1 MPIDETIKFK
11 PCNIS
16 ILTISDTRIEKN
28 DESGDLLVSRLIKS
42 GHKLYDRS
50 IVLDQLELIIQTL
63 NKWIDDPNVNI
74 IITTGGTGITS
85 RDVTP
90 ESVRRISEKI
100 IDGFGELFRYIS
112 YKKIGTSTIQ
122 SRAIAGIKKRTYIF
136 AVPGSPSACKDAWD
150 EILKFQLDNR
160 HKPCNFI
167 ELIPRLD

>member
-1 MPIDETIKFK
+1 LPIDETIKFK